1 MYYNE
6 CPNCGATLDPGEKCD
21 CLLEQNEHIHI
32 RRVQYAT
39 KAEWLDAR
47 KVKIGGS
54 DAAAVLGLNPYKTN
68 EEFWEEMVGLRV
80 PIDISDRP
88 YVIYGSKAEEHIRAI
103 FALDHPEYKVEY
115 FGDNMLLNDKY
126 PFAHASLDGELT
138 EVESGRKGIFECKT
152 TELFSSIHKEKWDGE
167 HIPDNY
173 YIQVLHYL
181 MVTEYQFVVLRAQI
195 KSLWNGEIRLI
206 TKDYHIERSEVE
218 EDINFLYK
226 KEQEFINKVKTKTRP
241 ALIMPEF

>member
-47 KVKIGGS
+47 KGKIGGS

-173 YIQVLHYL
+173 YI
-181 MVTEYQFVVLRAQI
+181 
-195 KSLWNGEIRLI
+195 
-206 TKDYHIERSEVE
+206 IEM
-218 EDINFLYK
+218 LTYY
-226 KEQEFINKVKTKTRP
+226 
-241 ALIMPEF
+241 